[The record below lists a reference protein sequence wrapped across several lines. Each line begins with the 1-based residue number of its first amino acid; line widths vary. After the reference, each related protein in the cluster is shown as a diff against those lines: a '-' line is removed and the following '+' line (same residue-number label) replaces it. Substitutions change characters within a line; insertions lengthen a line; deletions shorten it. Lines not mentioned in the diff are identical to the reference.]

1 MLAGGGVAAG
11 AVLLGATPAQAANGD
26 PFRLGRTNA
35 ASNTTAVHNT
45 APVPSLQVSSTHGT
59 SGAAHGLVIVARH
72 GYGLAATSAGN
83 HAVSGTTSAPA
94 KAGVIAT
101 HNGAVGTGAALIA
114 NGRKNTG
121 AYVYN
126 TDATKPALLVRSSRP
141 GELGPFTEAVRVDAE
156 NGLATALTAN
166 GKVTIRARG
175 SGTALSI
182 DVRDRTVGA
191 EINAFTLDAAEVPTA
206 LRLSATAVVQDPED
220 PTFYNGYA
228 IDATGHAIFEGDV
241 TCWSITTRTSDPT
254 DPGRYL
260 IQHSLEA
267 TERRSVV
274 DGVAT
279 ASASG
284 LASVE
289 VPAWFPALYE
299 AFRYQLTPLG
309 AAAPSLHVSNE
320 LADGRFTIAGAGA
333 NQKVSWQLTGSR
345 KG

>member
-1 MLAGGGVAAG
+1 MLVGGGVAAG

-26 PFRLGRTNA
+26 PVRTGRANA
-35 ASNTTAVHNT
+35 ASNTTALANT
-45 APVPSLQVSSTHGT
+45 APVPSLQVSSTHAT
-59 SGAAHGLVIVARH
+59 SGAAHGLVVSARD

-83 HAVSGTTSAPA
+83 HAVSGTTAAPA
-94 KAGVIAT
+94 KSGVLAT
-101 HNGAVGTGAALIA
+101 HNGAAGTGAALIA

-141 GELGPFTEAVRVDAE
+141 GELGPFTEAVRIDAE
-156 NGLATALTAN
+156 NGLATALNAN

-206 LRLSATAVVQDPED
+206 LRLSATAVVQDPEE

-241 TCWSITTRTSDPT
+241 TCWSLTTRTSDPT
-254 DPGRYL
+254 DPGRYV
-260 IQHSLEA
+260 IQHALEA
-267 TERRSVV
+267 PERRSVV

-279 ASASG
+279 ATAAG
-284 LASVE
+284 VATVE
-289 VPAWFPALYE
+289 VPAWFPALNE
-299 AFRYQLTPLG
+299 NFRYQLTPLG
-309 AAAPSLHVSNE
+309 AAAPSLHVQTE
-320 LADGRFTIAGAGA
+320 LANGTFTIAGAGP